1 MEKEDKIIGMLENI
15 MGKLDEHSSTLSE
28 DSSMLN
34 EQSSTLNEHSSML
47 KKHGAILQDH
57 SSKFEDHNQMLK
69 ALLSGQEH
77 LKAELDGMK
86 ISNAKEF
93 AAIKEE
99 QVSISTNFELL
110 RDDTWANKV
119 DIHRIQKTMG
129 MK

>member
-15 MGKLDEHSSTLSE
+15 MGKL
-28 DSSMLN
+28 N
-34 EQSSTLNEHSSML
+34 EQSSTLSEHSSML
-47 KKHGAILQDH
+47 KDHSAILQDH